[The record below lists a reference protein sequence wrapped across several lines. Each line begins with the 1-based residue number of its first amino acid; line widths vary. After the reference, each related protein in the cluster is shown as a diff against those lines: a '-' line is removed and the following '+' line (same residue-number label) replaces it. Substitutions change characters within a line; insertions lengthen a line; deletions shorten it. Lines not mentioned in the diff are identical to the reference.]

1 MFVIVIVL
9 TFRRDAKFCVS
20 TVSAFRHKHKKNRE
34 LHLFV
39 PEVLQY
45 LYHK

>member
-1 MFVIVIVL
+1 MFVIVIAL

-34 LHLFV
+34 LCLFDS
-39 PEVLQY
+39 EVLDY
-45 LYHK
+45 LCNK